1 LPVRLCSNAHDD
13 DHFEWDDRK
22 AENRTRHDITF
33 AMASDVF
40 DDQFAIIELDDRRDY
55 AEDRY
60 SAIGM
65 VEGHL
70 LFVAYT
76 LRGDRIC
83 IISARLAEPYERRQ
97 YHEKSR

>member
-1 LPVRLCSNAHDD
+1 MRTDD
-13 DHFEWDDRK
+13 FEWDDAK
-22 AENRTRHDITF
+22 AVANYARHGVTF

-40 DDQFAIIELDDRRDY
+40 DDPFAIIEVDDRRDY

-60 SAIGM
+60 SVIGM

-76 LRGDRIC
+76 LRGDRIR